1 MLIKTSKILKNKSVQ
16 LSQTIEEQARL
27 IEVIKTQRNIL
38 EENKKELIDKINI
51 QELVIHSF
59 RRTQMSRSLSGPMS
73 FLGALLEDLENKI
86 NNDSQNENEE
96 SVIQE
101 NELNKGMIIDKIN
114 RNNNITY
121 YDLEENIA
129 NPISTY
135 QMENQSFRYFLIKTL
150 LIWQ

>member
-27 IEVIKTQRNIL
+27 IEIIKTQKNVL
-38 EENKKELIDKINI
+38 EEKEKELKGKIKM
-51 QELVIHSF
+51 QELAIHSF
-59 RRTQMSRSLSGPMS
+59 RQAQMSRSLSGPMS

-86 NNDSQNENEE
+86 NNDSRNENEE

-114 RNNNITY
+114 RNNNISN
-121 YDLEENIA
+121 YDLEENIV
-129 NPISTY
+129 NPISDSEK
-135 QMENQSFRYFLIKTL
+135 ENQKFR
-150 LIWQ
+150 

>member
-73 FLGALLEDLENKI
+73 FL
-86 NNDSQNENEE
+86 
-96 SVIQE
+96 
-101 NELNKGMIIDKIN
+101 
-114 RNNNITY
+114 
-121 YDLEENIA
+121 
-129 NPISTY
+129 
-135 QMENQSFRYFLIKTL
+135 
-150 LIWQ
+150 